1 MGYISKSMVDL
12 YVKITWW
19 YRVQTISF
27 GILSQLDFSRDM
39 QMKGELSEKVLRDI
53 DMEEDIC

>member
-1 MGYISKSMVDL
+1 MVDL
-12 YVKITWW
+12 YVKNNMVLSW
-19 YRVQTISF
+19 YRVRTISF
-27 GILSQLDFSRDM
+27 GILSQLGFSRDM